1 MATKAQLLEVI
12 RDMDK
17 AKEELEQEASGLAQ
31 ENYRLC
37 ERATLHDKER
47 QCYNVN
53 DVKYMEGLEA
63 KNYEL
68 GRSLQEA
75 HMRLNEFTQGSLMK
89 EVKKLE
95 KYIIKHCLE
104 GIK

>member
-1 MATKAQLLEVI
+1 M
-12 RDMDK
+12 
-17 AKEELEQEASGLAQ
+17 
-31 ENYRLC
+31 
-37 ERATLHDKER
+37 
-47 QCYNVN
+47 
-53 DVKYMEGLEA
+53 KYMEGLEA